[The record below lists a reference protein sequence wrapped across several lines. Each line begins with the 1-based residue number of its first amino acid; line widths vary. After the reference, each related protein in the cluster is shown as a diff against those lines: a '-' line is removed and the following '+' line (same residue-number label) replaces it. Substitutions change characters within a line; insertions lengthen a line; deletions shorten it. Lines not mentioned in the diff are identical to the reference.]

1 MRDRSH
7 RAEKQEQITVGRSR
21 RPAARR
27 PNPRQQSDAARVV
40 PEADRGHAGARRPF
54 RRAEAIH
61 PHRHELPV
69 LRHGRVFVHGEAEEE
84 VKALSGGEKGFSL
97 RARCETPKLAVVGV
111 VFGRFRRPQDNKFAV
126 LLRDDLR

>member
-27 PNPRQQSDAARVV
+27 PNPRQQSDAARAV

-61 PHRHELPV
+61 PHRHELPL
-69 LRHGRVFVHGEAEEE
+69 LRGRRVFVHGEAEAGRELFGRKKGLCLSASW
-84 VKALSGGEKGFSL
+84 KASQF
-97 RARCETPKLAVVGV
+97 AVV
-111 VFGRFRRPQDNKFAV
+111 RMMPRR
-126 LLRDDLR
+126 LG